1 MQEWSISV
9 NKYYTVPPQYQF
21 LYTFSFVN
29 RYIPML
35 LKLHPPTASSATEYP
50 LSAVM
55 RLLSSPLCKASVGS
69 VIMDLVEN
77 ILDFHSAT
85 TRQDMQTE
93 SDNENELIVPVGD
106 VVTVDDSGECAVHI
120 VVVLASCRTCM
131 LYLIAE
137 HYDHK
142 YDHFTCF
149 NIYNYGRNVW
159 SSCLRF
165 VQTTAHSTIVHM
177 R

>member
-9 NKYYTVPPQYQF
+9 NKYYTVLPQYQF

-35 LKLHPPTASSATEYP
+35 LKLHPPTASSAAEYP

-142 YDHFTCF
+142 YDHYTCF